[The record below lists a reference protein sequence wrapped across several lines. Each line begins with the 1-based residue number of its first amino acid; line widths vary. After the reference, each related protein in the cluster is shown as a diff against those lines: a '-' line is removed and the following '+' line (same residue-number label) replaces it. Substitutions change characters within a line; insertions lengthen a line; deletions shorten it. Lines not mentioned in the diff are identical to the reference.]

1 MEKFKDISVSIKQH
15 LAYVEINRPPNNFFD
30 ANLIQQIADA
40 YEILDEEDECRVI
53 LLKSEGKNFC
63 AGANFGQDEDMLD
76 KSVPYK
82 KLYAQAVRLF
92 RTRKPV
98 IAVVQGAAIGGGL
111 GLALSAD
118 FRVACH
124 EARFAANFAKLGFH
138 PGFGSSITLPRVVG
152 VQKAMDMLF
161 TARRVTGE
169 EAFKIGLA
177 DKFCSKEK
185 IIEEAEQLAEEIA
198 SSAPMAVESI
208 RSTLRGNLADQIEQ
222 IVDWELSEQVRLQ
235 KTEDFKTGIAASLS
249 RETPQFKRK

>member
-1 MEKFKDISVSIKQH
+1 MCRI
-15 LAYVEINRPPNNFFD
+15 
-30 ANLIQQIADA
+30 
-40 YEILDEEDECRVI
+40 DEEDECRVI

-98 IAVVQGAAIGGGL
+98 IAIVQGAAIGGGL

-177 DKFCSKEK
+177 DKFCFKEK
-185 IIEEAEQLAEEIA
+185 LLEEAEQLAMEIA

-208 RSTLRGNLADQIEQ
+208 RSTLHGNLADQIEQ

-235 KTEDFKTGIAASLS
+235 KTEDFKAGIAASLS

>member
-15 LAYVEINRPPNNFFD
+15 LAHVEINRPPNNFFD

-40 YEILDEEDECRVI
+40 YESLDEEDECRVI

-152 VQKAMDMLF
+152 VQKAKDMLF

-177 DKFCSKEK
+177 DKFCSKDK
-185 IIEEAEQLAEEIA
+185 ILEEAEQLAMEIA

-249 RETPQFKRK
+249 RETPQFNRK

>member
-40 YEILDEEDECRVI
+40 YESLDEEDECRVI

-76 KSVPYK
+76 KSIPYK

-152 VQKAMDMLF
+152 VQKAKDMLF

-185 IIEEAEQLAEEIA
+185 ITEEAEQLAMEIA

>member
-40 YEILDEEDECRVI
+40 YESLDEEDECRVI

-177 DKFCSKEK
+177 DKFCSKDK
-185 IIEEAEQLAEEIA
+185 ILEEAEQLAMEIA

>member
-1 MEKFKDISVSIKQH
+1 MEKFEDISVSIKQH

-40 YEILDEEDECRVI
+40 YESLDEEDECRVI

-138 PGFGSSITLPRVVG
+138 PGFGSSVTLPRVVG

-177 DKFCSKEK
+177 DKFCFKEK
-185 IIEEAEQLAEEIA
+185 LLEEAEQLAMEIA

-208 RSTLRGNLADQIEQ
+208 RSTLHGNLADQIEQ

-235 KTEDFKTGIAASLS
+235 KTEDFKAGIAASLS

>member
-40 YEILDEEDECRVI
+40 YESLDEENECRVI

-76 KSVPYK
+76 KSIPYK

-152 VQKAMDMLF
+152 MQKAMDMLF

-177 DKFCSKEK
+177 DKFCTKEK
-185 IIEEAEQLAEEIA
+185 ITEEAEQLAMEIA

-208 RSTLRGNLADQIEQ
+208 RSTLRGNLADQIER

-235 KTEDFKTGIAASLS
+235 KTEDFKTGIAASLT

>member
-40 YEILDEEDECRVI
+40 YESLDEEDECRVI

-92 RTRKPV
+92 RTRTPV

-152 VQKAMDMLF
+152 VQKAKDMLF

-185 IIEEAEQLAEEIA
+185 ITEAAEQLAMEIA

>member
-1 MEKFKDISVSIKQH
+1 MEKFKDISVNIKQH

-92 RTRKPV
+92 RIRKPV

-177 DKFCSKEK
+177 DKFCFKEK
-185 IIEEAEQLAEEIA
+185 LLEEAEQLAMEIA

-208 RSTLRGNLADQIEQ
+208 RSTLHGNLADQIEQ

>member
-40 YEILDEEDECRVI
+40 YESLDEEDECRVI

-152 VQKAMDMLF
+152 VQKAKDMLF

-185 IIEEAEQLAEEIA
+185 LLEEAEQLAMEIA

-235 KTEDFKTGIAASLS
+235 KTEDFKAGIAASLS

>member
-40 YEILDEEDECRVI
+40 YESLDEEDECRVI

-98 IAVVQGAAIGGGL
+98 IAIVQGAAIGGGL

-185 IIEEAEQLAEEIA
+185 ITEEAEQLAMEIA

-235 KTEDFKTGIAASLS
+235 KTEDFKTSIAASLS

>member
-40 YEILDEEDECRVI
+40 YEALDEEDECRVI

-98 IAVVQGAAIGGGL
+98 IAIVQGAAIGGGL

-185 IIEEAEQLAEEIA
+185 ITEEAEQLAMEIA

-222 IVDWELSEQVRLQ
+222 IMDWELSEQVRLQ

>member
-40 YEILDEEDECRVI
+40 YESLDEEDECRVI

-138 PGFGSSITLPRVVG
+138 QGFGSSITLPRVVG

-177 DKFCSKEK
+177 DKFCSKDK
-185 IIEEAEQLAEEIA
+185 ILVEAEQLAMEIA

-222 IVDWELSEQVRLQ
+222 IVDWELSEQVRVQ
-235 KTEDFKTGIAASLS
+235 TTEDFTAGIAASLS

>member
-1 MEKFKDISVSIKQH
+1 MEKFKDISVNIKQH

-40 YEILDEEDECRVI
+40 YESLDEEDECRVI

-92 RTRKPV
+92 RIRKPV

-185 IIEEAEQLAEEIA
+185 IIEEAEQLAKEIA

>member
-1 MEKFKDISVSIKQH
+1 MEKFKDISVNIKQH

-40 YEILDEEDECRVI
+40 YESLDEEDECRVI

-177 DKFCSKEK
+177 DKFCSKDK
-185 IIEEAEQLAEEIA
+185 ILEEAEQLAMEIA

>member
-40 YEILDEEDECRVI
+40 YESLDEEDECRVI

-152 VQKAMDMLF
+152 VQKAKDMLF

-169 EAFKIGLA
+169 EAYKIGLA

-185 IIEEAEQLAEEIA
+185 ITEEAEQLAMEIA

-235 KTEDFKTGIAASLS
+235 KTEDFKAGIAASLS

>member
-1 MEKFKDISVSIKQH
+1 MKNIFKKTIWIFSIIFYFFQIELARAIVPYYYFPTLKNLQKQS
-15 LAYVEINRPPNNFFD
+15 LYI
-30 ANLIQQIADA
+30 
-40 YEILDEEDECRVI
+40 
-53 LLKSEGKNFC
+53 GKN
-63 AGANFGQDEDMLD
+63 AYQLLYFGQDEDMLD

-185 IIEEAEQLAEEIA
+185 IIEEAEQLAKEIA